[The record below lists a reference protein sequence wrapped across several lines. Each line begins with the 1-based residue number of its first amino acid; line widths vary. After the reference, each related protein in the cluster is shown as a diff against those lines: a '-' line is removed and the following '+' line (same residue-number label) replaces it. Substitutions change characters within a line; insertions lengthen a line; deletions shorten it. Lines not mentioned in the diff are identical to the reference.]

1 MAAALATAGKADP
14 GNRMIF
20 VVPSGLVLRAQNVH
34 TEDEKGYVGPR
45 MARTRVRTLSF
56 VTTN

>member
-20 VVPSGLVLRAQNVH
+20 VVPPGLVLRAQNVH

-45 MARTRVRTLSF
+45 MARTRVRTSPS
-56 VTTN
+56 